1 MRVQCRV
8 LMAPWSSAVWP
19 RPELSNLSVGLGVL
33 VVSPSCPSWSSLWR
47 EWPWGLAA
55 GNPGSGTFFPFTVGN
70 LVFLGV
76 YPAQRLPRALLRAS
90 LYLLSHCPPHPP
102 DAGSFS
108 SVSGYW
114 FCSLGDS
121 TLGSAGV
128 METPQPCPSLRKK
141 EGKTF
146 GSQTNRYFL

>member
-1 MRVQCRV
+1 MRRAVCVQCRV

-90 LYLLSHCPPHPP
+90 HYILSHCPPHPP
-102 DAGSFS
+102 RRWIFL
-108 SVSGYW
+108 
-114 FCSLGDS
+114 FCVWVLVLLPGGQHFGFCRCHGNPPA
-121 TLGSAGV
+121 LPKP
-128 METPQPCPSLRKK
+128 EE
-141 EGKTF
+141 EGGENF
-146 GSQTNRYFL
+146 W

>member
-8 LMAPWSSAVWP
+8 LMAPWSSAVWL

-90 LYLLSHCPPHPP
+90 LYLLSNCPPPTP
-102 DAGSFS
+102 QTLDL
-108 SVSGYW
+108 
-114 FCSLGDS
+114 SLLCLGI
-121 TLGSAGV
+121 GSAPWGTALWV
-128 METPQPCPSLRKK
+128 LQVSWKPPSPA
-141 EGKTF
+141 
-146 GSQTNRYFL
+146 QA